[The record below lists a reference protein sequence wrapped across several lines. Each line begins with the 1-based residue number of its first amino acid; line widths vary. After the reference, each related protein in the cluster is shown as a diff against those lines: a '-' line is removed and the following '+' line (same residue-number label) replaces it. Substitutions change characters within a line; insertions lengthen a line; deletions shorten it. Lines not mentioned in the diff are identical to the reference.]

1 MEIHL
6 LQFVPWLGI
15 LGDCTPSSTP
25 SSDAGIN
32 YKIKLTRYR
41 PEKRR
46 SSCINHWVLV
56 WMRWLLQVLIGQRM
70 GQDFKK
76 EKCCCPIH
84 VQITYDCECFFY
96 SFVVVVYFFLTE
108 MARQPSVSGW
118 HAQLP
123 MVMLFAA
130 NMAAMCAR
138 AERSNTHHVSAPI
151 LAPVR
156 ARMNDSSMCACVL
169 SSLSSLLPD
178 SINSNSAPPDVL
190 LCSPTPWCY
199 ISHVVWSVCGVRPAW
214 AWQCHTAAD
223 MLWLC
228 ACILSLLWKI
238 SD

>member
-76 EKCCCPIH
+76 KKMLLSNTCANHIRLW
-84 VQITYDCECFFY
+84 VFF
-96 SFVVVVYFFLTE
+96 FILLLLLLLFFN
-108 MARQPSVSGW
+108 RDGVSGW

>member
-1 MEIHL
+1 ML
-6 LQFVPWLGI
+6 LSNTCANHIRLWVFFFI
-15 LGDCTPSSTP
+15 L
-25 SSDAGIN
+25 
-32 YKIKLTRYR
+32 
-41 PEKRR
+41 
-46 SSCINHWVLV
+46 
-56 WMRWLLQVLIGQRM
+56 LLLLL
-70 GQDFKK
+70 
-76 EKCCCPIH
+76 
-84 VQITYDCECFFY
+84 
-96 SFVVVVYFFLTE
+96 FFLTE

-199 ISHVVWSVCGVRPAW
+199 ISHVVWSVCGVRPAVSV
-214 AWQCHTAAD
+214 AVSYSRRHVVTLCLYSQLALKD
-223 MLWLC
+223 LWLNDDAEKC
-228 ACILSLLWKI
+228 GMMYWLTYFAYINYFCLLVQNHFEN
-238 SD
+238 

>member
-1 MEIHL
+1 
-6 LQFVPWLGI
+6 
-15 LGDCTPSSTP
+15 
-25 SSDAGIN
+25 
-32 YKIKLTRYR
+32 
-41 PEKRR
+41 
-46 SSCINHWVLV
+46 
-56 WMRWLLQVLIGQRM
+56 M

-96 SFVVVVYFFLTE
+96 SFVVVVVFFLTE

-199 ISHVVWSVCGVRPAW
+199 ISHVVWSVCGVRPA
-214 AWQCHTAAD
+214 
-223 MLWLC
+223 
-228 ACILSLLWKI
+228 
-238 SD
+238 